1 MRTIR
6 HFLRVAKEDR
16 DHTDEHV
23 DCLGCA
29 KVMAIYR
36 LVGGKEIEMLL
47 DHTGKV
53 LDTDSMDAA
62 FVKVEIGIKG
72 LII

>member
-23 DCLGCA
+23 DCLCCA
-29 KVMAIYR
+29 KAMAIFW
-36 LVGGKEIEMLL
+36 LVGGRYR
-47 DHTGKV
+47 DV
-53 LDTDSMDAA
+53 
-62 FVKVEIGIKG
+62 VESYWQGARHGFHGCGIRQG
-72 LII
+72 GDWN